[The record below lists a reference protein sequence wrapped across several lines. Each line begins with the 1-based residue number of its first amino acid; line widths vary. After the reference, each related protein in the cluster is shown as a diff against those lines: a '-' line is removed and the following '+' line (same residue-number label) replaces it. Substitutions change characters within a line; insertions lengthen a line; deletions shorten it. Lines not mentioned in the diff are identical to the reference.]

1 MNYFES
7 NVFLWIV
14 LPLLIMLARIVD
26 VSMGTLRIIL
36 VSKGVKLIAS
46 VLGFFEVLIWL
57 LAISQI
63 MQNLSNWICY
73 IAYGIGFAIGTY
85 VGIMLEN
92 KLSMGVQLIRIISK
106 TDAAELIG
114 YLRNA
119 DYGITVID
127 AQGATG
133 PVNIIYTIIRRK
145 NLKNVISIIEK
156 FNPRAF
162 YTIEDLRFVRE
173 GLYPVQSTEKSNSM
187 LKFIK
192 RK

>member
-1 MNYFES
+1 MNFFES
-7 NVFLWIV
+7 NLFLWII
-14 LPLLIMLARIVD
+14 LPLLIMMARIID

-36 VSKGVKLIAS
+36 VSKGVKLIAAI
-46 VLGFFEVLIWL
+46 LGFFEVLIWL

-73 IAYGIGFAIGTY
+73 IAYGLGFAVGTY

-92 KLSMGVQLIRIISK
+92 KLSMGVQLIRIISR
-106 TDAAELIG
+106 TDANDLVD
-114 YLRNA
+114 YLRDAN
-119 DYGITVID
+119 YGITVID

-145 NLKNVISIIEK
+145 NLKNVIEMIEK
-156 FNPRAF
+156 FNPNAF

-173 GLYPVQSTEKSNSM
+173 GIYPVQPEVKKTSF
-187 LKFIK
+187 LKFMK